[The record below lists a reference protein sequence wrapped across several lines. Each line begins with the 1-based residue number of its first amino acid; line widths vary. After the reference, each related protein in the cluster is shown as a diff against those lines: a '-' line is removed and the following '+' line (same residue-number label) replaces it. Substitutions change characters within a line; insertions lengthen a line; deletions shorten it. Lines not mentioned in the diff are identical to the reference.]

1 MQGLLILG
9 VAMVAAGLA
18 ALGYCIR
25 EAMAIRARRLEPEA
39 ARARLRRLVAINL
52 AALGTAGLGLALVT
66 VGLLL

>member
-1 MQGLLILG
+1 MQWLTILG
-9 VAMVAAGLA
+9 VAMVAGGLV

-25 EAMAIRARRLEPEA
+25 EAMAIRARKPEPEE

-66 VGLLL
+66 VGVLL